1 MQKIIIL
8 VLYYIATSMYK
19 KYTEVLASS
28 DIRERINKTN
38 KKLSFCEV
46 LFNILGILCIYVFM
60 YLKEKL

>member
-1 MQKIIIL
+1 MQKFIIL

-38 KKLSFCEV
+38 KKLFFTKYYPSS
-46 LFNILGILCIYVFM
+46 
-60 YLKEKL
+60 